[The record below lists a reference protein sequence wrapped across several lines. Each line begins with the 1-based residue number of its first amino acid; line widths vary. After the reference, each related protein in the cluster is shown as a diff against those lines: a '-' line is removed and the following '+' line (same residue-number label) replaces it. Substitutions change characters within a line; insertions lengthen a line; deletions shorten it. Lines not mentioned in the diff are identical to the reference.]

1 MKLSATAQRVLALVS
16 IVFAVLLGGATST
29 LLATCGPFTDTA
41 NDAFCGFILEVYYLA
56 ITTGTTP
63 TTFDPAGNVTR
74 TQMATFLSRTVDRTL
89 QRGNRRAA
97 LKQFWTPQ
105 NSGVLGLTTVGSGP
119 ALVESDGAD
128 LWVPNY
134 LSGTVSRVRGSDAK
148 LLETWSGAGGA
159 WAVLVAMGRV
169 FILGRLSP
177 GQLYQADP
185 SQSAGAVT
193 ILASDLGNNASGIA
207 FDGSRIWTANAG
219 SVSIVTPGVSIPW
232 TVTTVTT
239 GFTQLYGALY
249 DGANVWVADNGA
261 GKLQKLD
268 GSGAILETVTV
279 GSNIQFPIFDGTNI
293 WVPYSSNSILVV
305 RASSGA
311 VLATLT
317 GNGLLGPRAGA
328 FDGQRVLVAN
338 QAGNS
343 VSLWKAADLT
353 PLGSFATGASTQP
366 YGACSDGVNF
376 WITLFNAA
384 ELARF

>member
-1 MKLSATAQRVLALVS
+1 
-16 IVFAVLLGGATST
+16 
-29 LLATCGPFTDTA
+29 
-41 NDAFCGFILEVYYLA
+41 
-56 ITTGTTP
+56 
-63 TTFDPAGNVTR
+63 
-74 TQMATFLSRTVDRTL
+74 
-89 QRGNRRAA
+89 
-97 LKQFWTPQ
+97 PQ

-185 SQSAGAVT
+185 RQSAGAAT
-193 ILASDLGNNASGIA
+193 ILASELGSNASGNA
-207 FDGSRIWTANAG
+207 FDGCPIWTANAG